1 MNFKNSETSDL
12 QQILPDL
19 TENINLTESD
29 KYVVLSDL
37 SI

>member
-12 QQILPDL
+12 QKILPDL
-19 TENINLTESD
+19 TEKTNLTEND
-29 KYVVLSDL
+29 KYVVLSNL